1 MDLIVRETNR
11 YGIRQN
17 EEFQETSADEMRK
30 FIGLCL
36 QMGLVKMPN
45 LRDYWSSR
53 PCLGGQ
59 AGKIM
64 RRTRFEELW
73 KYLHLADN
81 DTFDGDRLQEIRKFV
96 EMFKKAAAECYS
108 PERELCIDK
117 SLVPFRG
124 RIVFRQYLPAKRHRY
139 GIKTFKLCSKGEYTV
154 RIKIYAGRD
163 PSREEPLADKVAVEL
178 VEGFLDERRV
188 LCTDNYYS
196 SIGLA
201 EKLISRRTHLVGT
214 LRTNRKGIPKAIK
227 DEKLKRGQT
236 CYKQRQNGI
245 LVLKWSEKRDLHMI
259 FTKHDAAIGSSQKP
273 TVVEN
278 YRHLL
283 LTSPTR

>member
-73 KYLHLADN
+73 KYLHL
-81 DTFDGDRLQEIRKFV
+81 
-96 EMFKKAAAECYS
+96 
-108 PERELCIDK
+108 
-117 SLVPFRG
+117 
-124 RIVFRQYLPAKRHRY
+124 IVFRQYLPAKRHRY